1 MSTKVEKRGQ
11 KEEENKRMIFVACFF
26 FFFVVV
32 VPFRKNGVKTTR
44 NEEERVSFKNKALD
58 KTREVTMRRT
68 RAV

>member
-11 KEEENKRMIFVACFF
+11 KEEENKRMIFVALLFF
-26 FFFVVV
+26 FVV

-58 KTREVTMRRT
+58 KSREVTMRRT

>member
-11 KEEENKRMIFVACFF
+11 KEEENKRMIFVALLFF
-26 FFFVVV
+26 FVV

>member
-1 MSTKVEKRGQ
+1 MPTKVEKRGQ
-11 KEEENKRMIFVACFF
+11 KEEENKRMIFVALL

>member
-11 KEEENKRMIFVACFF
+11 KEEENKRMIFVALL

>member
-11 KEEENKRMIFVACFF
+11 KEEENKEDDFCCPFF
-26 FFFVVV
+26 FVVVV

>member
-11 KEEENKRMIFVACFF
+11 KEEGNKRMIFVALL

>member
-11 KEEENKRMIFVACFF
+11 KEEENKRMIFVALFF
-26 FFFVVV
+26 FVVVV

>member
-11 KEEENKRMIFVACFF
+11 KEEENKRMIFVALL
-26 FFFVVV
+26 FFVVV

>member
-11 KEEENKRMIFVACFF
+11 KEEENKRMIFVARF

>member
-11 KEEENKRMIFVACFF
+11 KEEENKRMIFVALFF
-26 FFFVVV
+26 IFVVV